1 MSGDKSNLDNDP
13 EFQCGVAVSVYQN
26 SGQWQDAAYIPV
38 VAHIVV
44 FHKVVS
50 CKHLLQATMFYWS
63 NAFIQCPAG
72 GDPNCNW
79 AKFEKQKMIAFD
91 VKLSLSTGDTSG
103 LNPSSHDG
111 TTAHSSFKKLGKSVI
126 KNGEMI
132 GVSSDFWNNY
142 EQDIKLAKDLGT
154 DLSTG
159 HFVITW
165 PGCNIHIHSSAAAQ
179 VTIVIINACTF
190 YYNSCS

>member
-26 SGQWQDAAYIPV
+26 SGQWQDVAYIPV

-44 FHKVVS
+44 LHKVVS
-50 CKHLLQATMFYWS
+50 CNLASILYWS

-154 DLSTG
+154 NLSAG
-159 HFVITW
+159 PFVTTW
-165 PGCNIHIHSSAAAQ
+165 PGCNIRIHSSASAR
-179 VTIVIINACTF
+179 VSIVIINAACTF